1 MGLFPSPP
9 KCFITNE
16 ATKDLHRSSPTI
28 EYSVTYFNKDYFFRF
43 ESGHKNSDLVN
54 TNLFI
59 LKGLLLNNQ
68 FPDTE
73 KTIFN
78 NQILE
83 AIIKESWFPKS
94 PKEKL
99 DNLLT
104 KLSEFQDFDGE
115 IVHSTKIGDPD
126 KFLTKLFLK
135 SHREFDFYFDALKSY
150 GYITTQRVNKIGVHS
165 ILDFSITIDGLKY
178 LTELE
183 KEGPLSNN
191 CFIAMSFN
199 ESLNAT
205 REAIKQAVI
214 STGFQPIVIDEQD
227 QESDQTINDSIISQI
242 RKSRFCIA
250 DFTLHR
256 NGVYFEAGYS
266 LGRGLKVIYC
276 CAKSDFDKAHFDV
289 NHYQHIIY
297 DNNDDLKQ
305 KLINKIEA
313 WIK

>member
-1 MGLFPSPP
+1 MGLFISPP

-28 EYSVTYFNKDYFFRF
+28 EYSVTYFEQDYFFRF
-43 ESGHKNSDLVN
+43 ESEHKNSDFVN

-68 FPDTE
+68 FPDLE
-73 KTIFN
+73 KTVLT

-83 AIIKESWFPKS
+83 AIIKESWFPRS

-99 DNLLT
+99 DNLLIR
-104 KLSEFQDFDGE
+104 LSEFQKYDGDFVRG
-115 IVHSTKIGDPD
+115 HLLGDPD
-126 KFLTKLFLK
+126 KFMTKLFFK
-135 SHREFDFYFDALKSY
+135 SHNEFDFYFDALKSY
-150 GYITTQRVNKIGVHS
+150 GYLTTQRVNKIGVSS
-165 ILDFSITIDGLKY
+165 IIDFTITIEGIKY
-178 LTELE
+178 LSELE

-191 CFIAMSFN
+191 CFIALGFDK
-199 ESLNAT
+199 SLEKT
-205 REAIKQAVI
+205 RETIKQAVI
-214 STGFQPIVIDEQD
+214 QTGFQPIVIDEQD
-227 QESDQTINDSIISQI
+227 QESDQTINDAIISQI
-242 RKSRFCIA
+242 KKSRFCIA

-276 CAKSDFDKAHFDV
+276 CLKSDFNNAHFDI

-305 KLINKIEA
+305 KLIDKIEA

>member
-1 MGLFPSPP
+1 MVLIPSTP
-9 KCFITNE
+9 KCFITE
-16 ATKDLHRSSPTI
+16 VPTKDLRRSSLII
-28 EYSVTYFNKDYFFRF
+28 EYTVTYFEQEYFFRF
-43 ESGHKNSDLVN
+43 VSEHKNSEFIN
-54 TNLFI
+54 SNLFI

-68 FPDTE
+68 FPDLN
-73 KTIFN
+73 KTIFD

-83 AIIKESWFPKS
+83 TIIKESWFPKS

-99 DNLLT
+99 DNLLVR
-104 KLSEFQDFDGE
+104 LSEFQDYDGQ
-115 IVHSTKIGDPD
+115 IVRSNKLGHPD
-126 KFLTKLFLK
+126 KFLTELFLK
-135 SHREFDFYFDALKSY
+135 SHNEFDFYFDALKSY

-165 ILDFSITIDGLKY
+165 IVDFSITIEGLKY

-191 CFIAMSFN
+191 CFIAMSFDK
-199 ESLNAT
+199 SLVGT

-214 STGFQPIVIDEQD
+214 ITGFQAIVIDEQN

-242 RKSRFCIA
+242 KKSRFCIA

-276 CAKSDFDKAHFDV
+276 CFKSDFDKAHFDI